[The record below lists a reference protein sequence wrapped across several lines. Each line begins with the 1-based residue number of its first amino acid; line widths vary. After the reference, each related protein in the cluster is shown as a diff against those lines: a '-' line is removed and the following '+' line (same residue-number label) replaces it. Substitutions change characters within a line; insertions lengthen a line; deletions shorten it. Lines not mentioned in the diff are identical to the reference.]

1 MGNLP
6 VIKDL
11 VVDMEPFW
19 HKIRAVK
26 PFLDSSDVEQP
37 EQEWRVTPAAERS

>member
-19 HKIRAVK
+19 HKVHSVK
-26 PFLDSSDVEQP
+26 PCSTAP
-37 EQEWRVTPAAERS
+37 TRAARREWRVTPEQSA